1 MKKLNFVATAL
12 STVAIAGGVLFTN
25 SVEACP
31 FSSKG
36 FGGKGKGFTPNTSLN
51 SPDSWFS
58 KKFPGKSDFAIAGIA
73 AGTLGLT
80 GLGAFFATRY
90 ITGKA
95 EANVD
100 ASDESLDLAVEET
113 FVQEHPE
120 APGGELDLVEDNS
133 VDHVN
138 SEVVADREISLLK

>member
-12 STVAIAGGVLFTN
+12 STVAIAGGVVFAN

-31 FSSKG
+31 FS
-36 FGGKGKGFTPNTSLN
+36 GKGKSFTSTEKPLISL
-51 SPDSWFS
+51 DSWLN

-90 ITGKA
+90 ISRKA

-100 ASDESLDLAVEET
+100 ASDEPMEVPVEET
-113 FVQEHPE
+113 FVQQHPE
-120 APGGELDLVEDNS
+120 APGGELDLVEDNV
-133 VDHVN
+133 VDN
-138 SEVVADREISLLK
+138 IQSEVAADQEIYLVK

>member
-1 MKKLNFVATAL
+1 MATAL
-12 STVAIAGGVLFTN
+12 STVAIAGGILFAN

-31 FSSKG
+31 FS
-36 FGGKGKGFTPNTSLN
+36 GKGKGFTQKEPLT
-51 SPDSWFS
+51 SPDSWLS
-58 KKFPGKSDFAIAGIA
+58 KKFPGKSDFTIAGIA

-100 ASDESLDLAVEET
+100 ASYESMEVAVEET

-133 VDHVN
+133 VDNVN
-138 SEVVADREISLLK
+138 SEVVADQEISLVK

>member
-12 STVAIAGGVLFTN
+12 STVAIAGGVLFAN
-25 SVEACP
+25 SVEACL

-36 FGGKGKGFTPNTSLN
+36 KDFTPNTSLN

-100 ASDESLDLAVEET
+100 ATDESMEVAVEET
-113 FVQEHPE
+113 FV
-120 APGGELDLVEDNS
+120 
-133 VDHVN
+133 
-138 SEVVADREISLLK
+138 

>member
-1 MKKLNFVATAL
+1 MATAF
-12 STVAIAGGVLFTN
+12 STVAIASGVLFAN

-31 FSSKG
+31 FS
-36 FGGKGKGFTPNTSLN
+36 GKGKSSTSSEKSLM
-51 SPDSWFS
+51 SLDSWLS

-90 ITGKA
+90 ISRKA

-100 ASDESLDLAVEET
+100 ASDESMEVPVEET
-113 FVQEHPE
+113 FVQQHPE
-120 APGGELDLVEDNS
+120 APGGELDLIEDNIA
-133 VDHVN
+133 DNAN
-138 SEVVADREISLLK
+138 SEVVADQEISLVK

>member
-1 MKKLNFVATAL
+1 MKKLNIMATAF
-12 STVAIAGGVLFTN
+12 STVAIASGVLFAN

-31 FSSKG
+31 FS
-36 FGGKGKGFTPNTSLN
+36 GKGKSSTSSEKSLM
-51 SPDSWFS
+51 SLDSWLS

-90 ITGKA
+90 ISRKA

-100 ASDESLDLAVEET
+100 ASDESMEVPVEET
-113 FVQEHPE
+113 FVQQHPE
-120 APGGELDLVEDNS
+120 APGGELDLIEDNIA
-133 VDHVN
+133 DNAN
-138 SEVVADREISLLK
+138 SEVVADQEISLVK

>member
-1 MKKLNFVATAL
+1 MKKLNIMATAL
-12 STVAIAGGVLFTN
+12 STVAIAGGVLFAN

-31 FSSKG
+31 FS
-36 FGGKGKGFTPNTSLN
+36 GKGKSLTSETPLISL
-51 SPDSWFS
+51 DSWLS

-90 ITGKA
+90 ITRKA

-100 ASDESLDLAVEET
+100 ASDESMEVPVEET
-113 FVQEHPE
+113 FVQQHPE
-120 APGGELDLVEDNS
+120 APGGELDLVEDNF
-133 VDHVN
+133 VDNVN
-138 SEVVADREISLLK
+138 SEVVSDDAKKEISLVK

>member
-12 STVAIAGGVLFTN
+12 SAVAIAGGVVFAN

-31 FSSKG
+31 FS
-36 FGGKGKGFTPNTSLN
+36 GKGKSLTSEKPLI
-51 SPDSWFS
+51 SQDSWLS

-90 ITGKA
+90 ISRKA

-100 ASDESLDLAVEET
+100 ASDEFMEVPVEET
-113 FVQEHPE
+113 FVQQHPE
-120 APGGELDLVEDNS
+120 APGGELDLVEDN
-133 VDHVN
+133 VQ
-138 SEVVADREISLLK
+138 SEVVADQEISLVK